1 MDKIILNLKNKI
13 FNNINNEF
21 NKNVLILSGGTV
33 IAQILPIAVSPVL
46 SRIYFPSDFGV
57 LALFVS
63 ITSIVSV
70 IANGRYELAIMLPE
84 KDEDAINVAATGFLI
99 NIAISL
105 LFLFLILLFKK
116 PFLKLLKAESLYF
129 WIYFA
134 PLTVFFIGLFTI
146 LNYANNRFKLY
157 KDISKATIMKG
168 IAVSSIQLVMGFLKT
183 GISGLISGQI
193 ISQAIANTK
202 LFFNI
207 KNTGLLKE
215 IKKDKIK
222 EVAKR
227 YSNFPKYSMWGALL
241 NTSGYQITNILIG
254 AFFGSYYLGQYY
266 MAFRILGIPSVF
278 IGSAISQVFFKQATE
293 EVQKTGKAINT
304 FKSTIK
310 KLLIIAFPIFLV
322 IFLFVKPLFP
332 IVFGKE
338 WKDAGLYAMILAP
351 FFCINFISSSL
362 TLTIIV
368 YEKNKIEILY
378 NLLLNIAS
386 ILGIIIFKNFFYL
399 IIFLSFILSFIYLLL
414 ILFFYKLSS
423 KIKKKL

>member
-1 MDKIILNLKNKI
+1 MNKIFLNLKNKI
-13 FNNINNEF
+13 FNNDF

-33 IAQILPIAVSPVL
+33 IAQILPIAVSPIL
-46 SRIYFPSDFGV
+46 SRLYSPSDFGV

-84 KDEDAINVAATGFLI
+84 KDEDAINVAAIGFLF

-116 PFLKLLKAESLYF
+116 PFLKLLNAESLSF

-183 GISGLISGQI
+183 GVSGLISGQI
-193 ISQAIANTK
+193 ISQAVANTK

-227 YSNFPKYSMWGALL
+227 YSNFPKYNLVHALL
-241 NTSGYQITNILIG
+241 DSFQSNLIILLFSSFYGIEIVG
-254 AFFGSYYLGQYY
+254 NYSFSL
-266 MAFRILGIPSVF
+266 RILSIPSAF
-278 IGSAISQVFFKQATE
+278 IGSSLYQVTF
-293 EVQKTGKAINT
+293 QKITYMFNKKEKVDSFILKFVINLSV
-304 FKSTIK
+304 FS
-310 KLLIIAFPIFLV
+310 LPIFILFY
-322 IFLFVKPLFP
+322 IFSVKLFP
-332 IVFGKE
+332 IIFGTKWINAGYFLKAMVPWVFFQFIVSPISSFPVILNKQRELFILSIFGK
-338 WKDAGLYAMILAP
+338 
-351 FFCINFISSSL
+351 
-362 TLTIIV
+362 
-368 YEKNKIEILY
+368 
-378 NLLLNIAS
+378 
-386 ILGIIIFKNFFYL
+386 IIIFS
-399 IIFLSFILSFIYLLL
+399 IIFAGKFLNLNIIQVLNLFSLMMPLYYIYS
-414 ILFFYKLSS
+414 IFWIIFQF
-423 KIKKKL
+423 KKN

>member
-1 MDKIILNLKNKI
+1 MKKLFLNLKNKLL
-13 FNNINNEF
+13 NNEF

-33 IAQILPIAVSPVL
+33 IAQILPIAVSPIL
-46 SRIYFPSDFGV
+46 SRLYSPSDFGV

-84 KDEDAINVAATGFLI
+84 KDEDAINVAAVGFIFNILVSFIFFLVVLI
-99 NIAISL
+99 FKNPL
-105 LFLFLILLFKK
+105 LS
-116 PFLKLLKAESLYF
+116 LLKAESLSF
-129 WIYFA
+129 WIYLA

-146 LNYANNRFKLY
+146 LNYTNNRFKLY
-157 KDISKATIMKG
+157 KDMSKATIMKG
-168 IAVSSIQLVMGFLKT
+168 IAVSSIQLILGFFKT
-183 GISGLISGQI
+183 GPTGLISGDI
-193 ISQAIANTK
+193 ISRAFANTK

-215 IKKDKIK
+215 IKKEKIK
-222 EVAKR
+222 ELAKR

-278 IGSAISQVFFKQATE
+278 IGTAISQVYFKQSTE

-304 FKSTIK
+304 FKSTLR
-310 KLLIIAFPIFLV
+310 KLLIISIPIFLI
-322 IFLFVKPLFP
+322 IFILVKPLFP
-332 IVFGKE
+332 IIFGKE

-351 FFCINFISSSL
+351 FFGIKFISSSL
-362 TLTIIV
+362 SMTIII
-368 YEKNKIEILY
+368 YEKNKIEVIY
-378 NLLLNIAS
+378 NLLINLVNILAV
-386 ILGIIIFKNFFYL
+386 IIFNKFFYF
-399 IIFLSFILSFIYLLL
+399 IIFLSFSLSVIYLLL
-414 ILFFYKLSS
+414 IFYFYKISS
-423 KIKKKL
+423 IKKVKIND